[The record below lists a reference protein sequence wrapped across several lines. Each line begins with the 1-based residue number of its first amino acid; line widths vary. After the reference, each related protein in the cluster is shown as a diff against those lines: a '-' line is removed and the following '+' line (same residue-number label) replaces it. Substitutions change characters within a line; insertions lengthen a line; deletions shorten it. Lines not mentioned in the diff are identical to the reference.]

1 MKAHYLNNRQLSPT
15 SQNSEVAQLKEG
27 GFTMAYVP
35 TDDLKR
41 LSRMTLLHCEI
52 EVQNYCFANNLD
64 EPDDFD
70 DVCEQVLQ
78 YFGKEI
84 ASAKSS

>member
-1 MKAHYLNNRQLSPT
+1 
-15 SQNSEVAQLKEG
+15 
-27 GFTMAYVP
+27 MAYLT

-64 EPDDFD
+64 DPEDFE
-70 DVCEQVLQ
+70 DVCEQVLK

-84 ASAKSS
+84 ASAKSD

>member
-1 MKAHYLNNRQLSPT
+1 
-15 SQNSEVAQLKEG
+15 
-27 GFTMAYVP
+27 MAYVP

-52 EVQNYCFANNLD
+52 EVQNYCFANKLD
-64 EPDDFD
+64 EEEDYN
-70 DVCEQVLQ
+70 DVCKQVLV

-84 ASAKSS
+84 LSVKSNQC

>member
-1 MKAHYLNNRQLSPT
+1 
-15 SQNSEVAQLKEG
+15 
-27 GFTMAYVP
+27 MAYVP

-64 EPDDFD
+64 EPEDFD
-70 DVCEQVLQ
+70 SVLEQVLQ
-78 YFGKEI
+78 YFGQKI
-84 ASAKSS
+84 VSCRTNGS

>member
-1 MKAHYLNNRQLSPT
+1 
-15 SQNSEVAQLKEG
+15 
-27 GFTMAYVP
+27 MAYLP

-64 EPDDFD
+64 DPEDFE
-70 DVCEQVLQ
+70 DVCEQVLK

-84 ASAKSS
+84 ANAKSD

>member
-1 MKAHYLNNRQLSPT
+1 
-15 SQNSEVAQLKEG
+15 
-27 GFTMAYVP
+27 MAYLP

-52 EVQNYCFANNLD
+52 EVQNYCFANKLD
-64 EPDDFD
+64 EPEDYNS
-70 DVCEQVLQ
+70 VLEQVLT

-84 ASAKSS
+84 LSAKGNKSRF

>member
-1 MKAHYLNNRQLSPT
+1 
-15 SQNSEVAQLKEG
+15 
-27 GFTMAYVP
+27 MAYIP

-41 LSRMTLLHCEI
+41 LARMSLLHTEI

-64 EPDDFD
+64 EPEDFD
-70 DVCEQVLQ
+70 SVCEQVME

-84 ASAKSS
+84 LSVKGNQC